1 MIGLTLTVFGL
12 CFISISIIV
21 FLVCMLLGDDRN
33 IEQDDRIKMAKFMRK
48 YQNYVDGVRYCR
60 RFLDFILSA
69 PWRGFGAINQF

>member
-48 YQNYVDGVRYCR
+48 YQNYVDG
-60 RFLDFILSA
+60 FKDESSA
-69 PWRGFGAINQF
+69 CS